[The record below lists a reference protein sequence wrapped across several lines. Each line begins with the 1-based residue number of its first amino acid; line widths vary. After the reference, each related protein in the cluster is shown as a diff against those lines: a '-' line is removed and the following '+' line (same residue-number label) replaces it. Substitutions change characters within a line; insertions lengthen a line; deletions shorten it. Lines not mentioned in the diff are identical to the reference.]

1 MEEKLVEIKALLE
14 SAGVDLPIIDSFMHL
29 FESYEKGSAAK
40 ENRDDEDDDDV
51 DEDDAAVDDV
61 DDVDDDDA
69 DEEDAIYKLNEH
81 ITELSVALS
90 GANETI
96 RVLTEAMLESGLLV
110 NEFIETNQEAL
121 HEMQRQDRMR
131 DLIEEFRELTEKALV
146 SDDDSPLTES
156 VNHKTD
162 RGSIVNTFVKELDT
176 ELTRARLVE
185 YAEKIPKILSTDD
198 FKILVEGYA
207 KSLKGYA
214 DFEVDKSK
222 EHDRGKQSQ
231 VIDSRVAR
239 YIKTAV

>member
-40 ENRDDEDDDDV
+40 ENGDVEDDDADDDDEDIDDDDV
-51 DEDDAAVDDV
+51 
-61 DDVDDDDA
+61 

-96 RVLTEAMLESGLLV
+96 RVLTEAMLESGQLV

-146 SDDDSPLTES
+146 SDDDSPLTEG
-156 VNHKTD
+156 VNHKTA

-185 YAEKIPKILSTDD
+185 YAEKIPKILSNDD

-239 YIKTAV
+239 YLKTAV

>member
-40 ENRDDEDDDDV
+40 ENGDGEDDDD
-51 DEDDAAVDDV
+51 DEDI
-61 DDVDDDDA
+61 DDDDV

-96 RVLTEAMLESGLLV
+96 RVLTEAMLESGQLV

-156 VNHKTD
+156 VNHKTA

-185 YAEKIPKILSTDD
+185 YAEKIPKILSNDD

>member
-40 ENRDDEDDDDV
+40 ENGDGEDDDD
-51 DEDDAAVDDV
+51 DEDF
-61 DDVDDDDA
+61 DDDDV

-96 RVLTEAMLESGLLV
+96 RVLTEAMLESGQLV
-110 NEFIETNQEAL
+110 NEFIETNREAL
-121 HEMQRQDRMR
+121 HEMQRHDRMR

-156 VNHKTD
+156 VNHKTA

-185 YAEKIPKILSTDD
+185 YAEKIPKILSNDD

-222 EHDRGKQSQ
+222 DHDRGKQSQ